1 MPEYIKV
8 PNNAYKTAYEE
19 VPQEDLFEDGEI
31 DKMEAMMKVWWLV
44 NKGTYKLIRRKHEV
58 R

>member
-1 MPEYIKV
+1 MF
-8 PNNAYKTAYEE
+8 NNWEE

-44 NKGTYKLIRRKHEV
+44 NK
-58 R
+58 

>member
-1 MPEYIKV
+1 MLKF
-8 PNNAYKTAYEE
+8 NNWEE

-31 DKMEAMMKVWWLV
+31 DKMEAMMKVWFLV
-44 NKGTYKLIRRKHEV
+44 NKGTYKLIRRKYD